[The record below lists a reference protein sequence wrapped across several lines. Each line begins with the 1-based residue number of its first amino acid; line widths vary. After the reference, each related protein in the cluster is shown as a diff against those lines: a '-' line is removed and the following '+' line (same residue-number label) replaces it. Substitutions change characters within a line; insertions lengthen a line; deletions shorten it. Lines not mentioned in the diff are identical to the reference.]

1 MPQHLTTTAAA
12 RDEDRRMMADLEL
25 AQRRDL
31 YVAGTG
37 DGPAH
42 RRSWL
47 RHLRR
52 STASRR

>member
-1 MPQHLTTTAAA
+1 MPQNLTTNAAA
-12 RDEDRRMMADLEL
+12 KDEGRRMMADLEI

-31 YVAGTG
+31 FVAGTG

-47 RHLRR
+47 RHPRR
-52 STASRR
+52 GGTRSR